1 MTIYRNFSLSRLFCF
16 LFLCCKPFHLLFSF
30 FLFLSVFLLNAA
42 TLSTSSLYFFLLLLF
57 FPSFSLARCTLSSSS
72 FFFVLPLSL
81 LHALFFLSLTLS
93 PADSLF
99 SFQIWC
105 VELFYGFC
113 KLEFCEL
120 FRFFFY
126 FTNLRVI
133 SVQIWR
139 KKIWEEKRFS
149 ILVDLILWHGFDL
162 ISCVDL
168 ILWHGFDLISFFIF
182 R

>member
-81 LHALFFLSLTLS
+81 LHALFFLSFFLSLTLS

-120 FRFFFY
+120 FRFFFI
-126 FTNLRVI
+126 L
-133 SVQIWR
+133 QICVLLVFR
-139 KKIWEEKRFS
+139 SEEKRSGKRRGSQFW
-149 ILVDLILWHGFDL
+149 LI
-162 ISCVDL
+162 
-168 ILWHGFDLISFFIF
+168 
-182 R
+182 